1 MLDGKITPNDPR
13 CRRETDSASIQC
25 AVDLA
30 AALGIRSVTVPRLN
44 ERTGE
49 PIWNLDRAVILPSE
63 MEIVLDNCHLRQ
75 ADGSFD
81 NLFRNFENPESEG
94 HTASEQ
100 MRNIVIRGVG
110 NAVLDGAFTTG

>member
-1 MLDGKITPNDPR
+1 MSDYKITPNDPR

-63 MEIVLDNCHLRQ
+63 MEISYSD
-75 ADGSFD
+75 
-81 NLFRNFENPESEG
+81 LFGAHVENS
-94 HTASEQ
+94 S
-100 MRNIVIRGVG
+100 GVAG
-110 NAVLDGAFTTG
+110 K